1 MIPNVGEL
9 VVKQSLME
17 AKNREKTAFRE
28 RRQRALDFYNG
39 RSDEYTRKRFS
50 DNLMKAIP
58 VASVNVTKRIVDRI
72 SMVYMV
78 QPKRVYSNEGIE
90 DFFSELNQKMQRL
103 ERYTNLLDA
112 CMIKSTWRD
121 GKIEYDIIHD
131 YEPHFADDPM
141 KPIAYTYPLSIKSE
155 VLDQTPD
162 LFAYWD
168 VDNYFVYDS
177 NGKVMKDEDNPEH
190 INFYGFLPF
199 TECWRDGKP
208 EYAYFDTEPLL
219 DLIATNDLIN
229 VAETNKMA
237 NVHFQSFGYLWAN
250 GSQIDKDDMDVGQD
264 EIMYLGVDGNLN
276 VTSPPNSIPALSQSI
291 NDSYKMLALN
301 YHLPASFVEGTSAE
315 SGVALRLRNQELQD
329 ERKSDI
335 SRWQDIEY
343 ARFEV
348 DKGILAVE
356 MKLDAGELELVDFD
370 ETTDVLTGAEQRE
383 KWTFELAHG
392 LIDKADILMQ
402 QNPDGFPDRESA
414 LDYLFER
421 SNADD
426 MELEEEEQQE
436 PEQNKLLDALTKPV

>member
-1 MIPNVGEL
+1 MIPNIGEL

-17 AKNREKTAFRE
+17 AKNREKRAFRE
-28 RRQRALDFYNG
+28 RRQKALDFYNG
-39 RSDEYTRKRFS
+39 RSEEYTRSRFS
-50 DNLMKAIP
+50 ANLIKAIP
-58 VASVNVTKRIVDRI
+58 IASVNVTKRIVDRI

-78 QPKRVYSNEGIE
+78 QPKRTYTREGIDE
-90 DFFSELNQKMQRL
+90 FFHELDHKMQRL

-112 CMIKSTWRD
+112 CMIKSTWRE

-141 KPIAYTYPLSIKSE
+141 KPVAYTYPLSIKSE

-168 VDNYFVYDS
+168 EENYFVYDS
-177 NGKVMKDEDNPEH
+177 NGKIMEDPDNPEH

-199 TECWRDGKP
+199 TECWREGKP

-219 DLIATNDLIN
+219 DLVATNDLIN

-250 GSQIDKDDMDVGQD
+250 GSQIDKDDLDVGQD
-264 EIMYLGVDGNLN
+264 EIMYLGIDGNLN

-329 ERKSDI
+329 ERKSDLV
-335 SRWQDIEY
+335 RWQDVEKK
-343 ARFEV
+343 RFEV
-348 DKGILAVE
+348 DKGILAIE
-356 MKLDAGELELVDFD
+356 MKLDAGDIEMVDFN
-370 ETTDVLTGAEQRE
+370 ETAEVLSPQEQRE
-383 KWTFELAHG
+383 KWEWELANG

-402 QNPDGFPDRESA
+402 MNPDGFQTREDA
-414 LDYLFER
+414 FDYLFDRAKQE
-421 SNADD
+421 
-426 MELEEEEQQE
+426 ELESEGDD
-436 PEQNKLLDALTKPV
+436 NDLVNALIRPV